1 MNNSWIIYFNNLFL
15 ILVLKELIINFQF
28 YEIAKDIKLR
38 QVKRVIGITRKHIKM
53 VNLLFAAF
61 IISFYYSYLFIS

>member
-53 VNLLFAAF
+53 VNLLF
-61 IISFYYSYLFIS
+61 